1 MARRSTSLN
10 NTSDFGIGR
19 EIGSKYDSVKIVAD
33 SISDVSAVAS
43 GIPAVV
49 NISPHL
55 SDIAT
60 VSGSIANVNAVG
72 TNISAVTA
80 VYLNEVN
87 VSTVANNISEVVAA
101 GAGIADIEIVAK
113 DLEGTALYSVDLGS
127 IADPVETD
135 IAPSDSYIRDVAENM
150 GNITVLA
157 TEVIPNIAEILQAD
171 DNAAIAASKAGEA
184 SVYRNEALGFRD
196 ESEVF
201 KNTATTQAQIA
212 TTKADEANASEVSAS
227 ASAQSASVSAST
239 ATNKAME
246 AEVSAENAA
255 TSEANT
261 AVSESNAATSEVNAA
276 NSEAVSVLKAVEASN
291 SADASANSA
300 TSALASENK
309 ASLWAEEVT
318 DVEVETGKYSARH
331 WAEKASVSAS
341 VSATSAVSAQT
352 SETNADISATSAEAS
367 AINAASY
374 ESGAENAKTDAEAS
388 AAAAL
393 ISEGNA
399 STSEANA
406 STSET
411 NAGISETNAL
421 ASANAASVS
430 ESNASVSAS
439 NANASASA
447 ALTSATN
454 ASVSETNAAV
464 SESNAADSE
473 INAVNAKTAA
483 ESARDAAQ
491 IAQVAVET
499 IYDTFDDRFLGAKSV
514 EPVVD
519 NDGNALV
526 DGAMYFNSVSNVLK
540 VYDKGGTVWLEIPQL
555 YLSGLMDVTLTSL
568 GTGDVLKWTGTAWE
582 NSNLQSEITNNADVS
597 ANTAVRH
604 THSNKAVLDN
614 TTASFTVEEKSKL
627 ASVEEGA
634 TADQTAAEIEGLYE
648 GLANTNKYTD
658 AEKVKVGYLS
668 VTQAVDLDAV
678 DSDTNLN
685 NVHRSS
691 NGSDHTFID
700 QDVTMTA
707 SPTFAGVDLGN
718 GVNTWNAD
726 DLALDIPLNAHV
738 TLQVGQE
745 QINLVRNG
753 TGVTITNGTVV
764 MATGTVGASGR
775 IVVGPH
781 DGTLTNAMR
790 IIGIATEDIA
800 PGVDGFVTSYGKVR
814 GLDTTAW
821 NAGDVLYVTPNDTG
835 SLTNVEPTDTETN
848 MPVAFV
854 ISSASNG
861 TIMTRVTGFDMNH
874 YKAWVQDK
882 LDIMIANLS
891 DHVADVSNPHSVTKT
906 QVGLSQVDNT
916 SDVGKPVSTAQE
928 ARIQQAEANALA
940 FSVALG

>member
-33 SISDVSAVAS
+33 NISDVSAVAS

-49 NISPHL
+49 NISPYL
-55 SDIAT
+55 SDIST

-87 VSTVANNISEVVAA
+87 VNTVANNINEVVAA

-113 DLEGTALYSVDLGS
+113 DLEGTALYSVDLGR
-127 IADPVETD
+127 ITDPVETD

-150 GNITVLA
+150 GNISVLA

-261 AVSESNAATSEVNAA
+261 AISESNAA
-276 NSEAVSVLKAVEASN
+276 
-291 SADASANSA
+291 
-300 TSALASENK
+300 
-309 ASLWAEEVT
+309 
-318 DVEVETGKYSARH
+318 
-331 WAEKASVSAS
+331 
-341 VSATSAVSAQT
+341 
-352 SETNADISATSAEAS
+352 
-367 AINAASY
+367 
-374 ESGAENAKTDAEAS
+374 
-388 AAAAL
+388 
-393 ISEGNA
+393 
-399 STSEANA
+399 TSEANA

-439 NANASASA
+439 NANASANA

-568 GTGDVLKWTGTAWE
+568 DTGDILKWTGTAWE

-678 DSDTNLN
+678 ESDTNLN

-726 DLALDIPLNAHV
+726 DLALDVPLNAHV

-821 NAGDVLYVTPNDTG
+821 NEGDVLYVTPNDTG